1 MAEAVR
7 VVCRCRPARSELL
20 RGHGQG
26 GFDGRT
32 DEEKAAGKVKI
43 AVKKP
48 PNAKEKR
55 QSTGSLAVQQTHS
68 LDNFGVKFG
77 PDGKSISV
85 FEQSAVSNR
94 EGDGRWR
101 GVVVMEE

>member
-1 MAEAVR
+1 MSESVR

-48 PNAKEKR
+48 NVKEKR
-55 QSTGSLAVQQTHS
+55 QSTGNLAVQQTHS

-85 FEQSAVSNR
+85 FEQSAVSR
-94 EGDGRWR
+94 AGRGGGEGR
-101 GVVVMEE
+101 GGWW